1 LGVTRFVQLTSVGTR
16 LFFTRPDR
24 EHKDTARSAVVSGAF
39 HLALILLIVGL
50 TRAGVLVVT
59 GDLGVG
65 TGIGTGAAGGGG
77 GGGREDVLSILI
89 AEAEPE
95 PVTAEDLVIPQ
106 KIEEVPEPVPE
117 EEPVEEIQTAVIDST
132 PKPPAPAAAPP
143 NPPGGSGTG
152 QGTGT
157 GPGTGPGL
165 GPGSGGG
172 TGGGS
177 GGGIGSGMGPGT
189 GRGKFLGPSPEVL
202 LVPPTPPGNV
212 RGKAVVVRLQV
223 DSTGIVRDAEI
234 MPSTGN
240 RKYDDTL
247 KKTAL
252 GWRFRAARDASN
264 RPVAVLFDVTFTF

>member
-1 LGVTRFVQLTSVGTR
+1 MQLTNVGTR
-16 LFFTRPDR
+16 LFFTRPER
-24 EHKDTARSAVVSGAF
+24 ENQDTAKSAVVSGAF
-39 HLALILLIVGL
+39 HLAIILLIIGL
-50 TRAGVLVVT
+50 TRAGVLVVS

-77 GGGREDVLSILI
+77 GGGREDVLSIVI

-95 PVTAEDLVIPQ
+95 PVEAEDLVLPPKVEDI
-106 KIEEVPEPVPE
+106 VPEPKPE
-117 EEPVEEIQTAVIDST
+117 EKPLEEVKVAVADST
-132 PKPPAPAAAPP
+132 PRPAASAFQPP
-143 NPPGGSGTG
+143 NPPGGTGTG
-152 QGTGT
+152 EGTGT
-157 GPGTGPGL
+157 GPGTGPGF
-165 GPGSGGG
+165 GPGTGGG
-172 TGGGS
+172 SGGGS

-189 GRGKFLGPSPEVL
+189 GRGKILGPSPEVL

-212 RGKAVVVRLQV
+212 RGKEVVVRLQV

-234 MPSTGN
+234 IPSTGN

-252 GWRFRAARDASN
+252 GWRFRAARDATN